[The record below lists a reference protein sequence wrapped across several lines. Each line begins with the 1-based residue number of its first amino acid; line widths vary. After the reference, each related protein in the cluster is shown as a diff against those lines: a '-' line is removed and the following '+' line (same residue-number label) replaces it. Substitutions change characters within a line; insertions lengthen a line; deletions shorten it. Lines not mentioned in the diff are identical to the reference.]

1 MPDKRLEK
9 GPDGDELTSAP
20 ITKPPQ
26 PLVIKVLNK
35 GCLILSYHILRE
47 FIWFHPRSEKSLA
60 KISVVQVI
68 FFSDVKKFTCF
79 FYTIL

>member
-26 PLVIKVLNK
+26 PLVIKVLNWLNFS
-35 GCLILSYHILRE
+35 GSSN
-47 FIWFHPRSEKSLA
+47 F
-60 KISVVQVI
+60 